1 MSQIKSE
8 ALPRGQLS
16 TLPLVFM
23 IIAASAPLTVFAG
36 GTPTNYAVSE
46 LLGVPLAYLALGLIL
61 AFFAVGYGR
70 MASQIH
76 NAGAFYVYIARGLGL
91 RQGIGGAVVAL
102 VSYNLMQ
109 IGLYGL
115 FGFSAAHALA
125 ATLDINIPWWL
136 CGGVAWL
143 LVAILGIR
151 NIDLSAKVLGIV
163 VLIEFLVVSVASI
176 YALVQAPEGI
186 TSDGWQPQNFF
197 APGIGILLSFSMA
210 AFMGFESG
218 AIYSEETKQPAHT
231 VPRATYIAIAAIA
244 VFYAVSAWA
253 LQISTGPSS
262 IINQSQEFG
271 PDLVFVWL
279 AEVSPAAANTA
290 HILFV
295 VSLLAALIAFHNASA
310 RYFFSLGRSTV
321 LPEILAKT
329 GKTGAPFAGSLVQSA
344 LSVAVVGVFAIVGQD
359 SELGEL
365 FPVMTLFTWFTNTA
379 ALGLTFM
386 IAITSVAVCVWANRE
401 HKEYNFFVRTLAP
414 VLAAI
419 GMALVTTLILVN
431 FDIMMDSD
439 NAVTV
444 WIMPIIIL
452 AAGAAGL
459 IRGQRLIK
467 QKSTASHIFSGE
479 PTTSETLKER

>member
-91 RQGIGGAVVAL
+91 RQGIGGAIVAL

-125 ATLDINIPWWL
+125 ATLDIDLPWWL
-136 CGGVAWL
+136 CGGAAWL

-163 VLIEFLVVSVASI
+163 VLTEFLVVSAASI

-218 AIYSEETKQPAHT
+218 AIYSEETKQPERT

-329 GKTGAPFAGSLVQSA
+329 GKTGAPLAGSLVQSA
-344 LSVAVVGVFAIVGQD
+344 LSVSVVGVFAIVGQG

-386 IAITSVAVCVWANRE
+386 ITITSVAVCVWTNRE
-401 HKEYNFFVRTLAP
+401 HKEYSFFVRTLAP

-439 NAVTV
+439 NTVTV

-452 AAGAAGL
+452 AAGAVGL
-459 IRGQRLIK
+459 IRGQKLIK
-467 QKSTASHIFSGE
+467 QKSTASHILSGE
-479 PTTSETLKER
+479 PTTSEILIER